1 MATPNARMKAAVCTR
16 YGPPEVLRV
25 QDVPRPVPRAR
36 EVLVRIEAAA
46 VSVSDCYIRSG
57 IPSAPLAMRM
67 AMWLLVGF
75 RGPRR
80 PILGAALAGT
90 VEEAGR
96 RVTRFR
102 PGDRVHA
109 FTLMR
114 MGAYAQYARVAE
126 KALLAHTPAG
136 VSADEAA
143 ALPYGGLLAL
153 HSLRKVE
160 IRPGDPVLVYGASG
174 AIGTAALQLAKHF
187 GAEVTA
193 VCGTG
198 NLELVRSLGADH
210 VLDYTRD
217 DTPGG
222 RQYALVFDAV
232 GRRRSSPLKA
242 ACQAALT
249 PGGRYLSVDDG
260 LPRLH
265 KDGLALLTELAAAGT
280 LKAVV
285 DRRYPLEEAAEAHR
299 YVEQRHKRGNVVLT
313 LPHPGG

>member
-1 MATPNARMKAAVCTR
+1 MTSENARMKAAVCTR
-16 YGPPEVLRV
+16 YGPPEVLQLR
-25 QDVPRPVPRAR
+25 DVPRPAVGAR
-36 EVLVRIEAAA
+36 DVLVRIDAAT

-57 IPSAPLAMRM
+57 IPSAPLAMR
-67 AMWLLVGF
+67 LLARLVVGF
-75 RGPRR
+75 RRPRR

-90 VEEAGR
+90 VEETGR

-114 MGAYAQYARVAE
+114 MGAYAQYARVPE

-198 NLELVRSLGADH
+198 NLELVRSLGADA

-222 RQYALVFDAV
+222 RRYALVFDAV
-232 GRRRSSPLKA
+232 GRRRTSALKV
-242 ACQAALT
+242 ACQTALT

-265 KDGLALLTELAAAGT
+265 RDGFALLTELAGVGK

-285 DRRYPLEEAAEAHR
+285 DRRYPLEQIAEAHR
-299 YVEQRHKRGNVVLT
+299 YVEQRHKRGNVVVT
-313 LPHPGG
+313 MPHEDG